1 MEKLLLALLAPPVL
15 LPLLPLLVGGRSGMV
30 SMTAMATL
38 APERRRVMKQSGS
51 WQEVWA
57 AMLVVRA
64 AC

>member
-1 MEKLLLALLAPPVL
+1 MDKLLLALLAPPVL

-51 WQEVWA
+51 
-57 AMLVVRA
+57 
-64 AC
+64 